1 MNEIFSIVVSIFSIF
16 LGICAIVQ
24 AKRYNQESDKL
35 NADTKKMLSLQLEE
49 IQTIEKKIARYLV
62 KTDENKICLAKDGG
76 YIFKL
81 RIYDKRNKSA
91 ILNAFQNLKVKAPV
105 LKRFEIFLEEDQE
118 QFFFDFFYMAETII
132 KFVNDKY
139 QSLKESFAPNVGK
152 MDLCY
157 LYAYGIAEKEE
168 KEKMEELL
176 LNFMKEDDFHI
187 QERMEEEPIKVE
199 RQMDKFKM
207 RG

>member
-1 MNEIFSIVVSIFSIF
+1 MITKKKEDNFTCEVMLVEMQKAGILSKQTHLYIVCTKYDKI
-16 LGICAIVQ
+16 
-24 AKRYNQESDKL
+24 KNSDK
-35 NADTKKMLSLQLEE
+35 
-49 IQTIEKKIARYLV
+49 
-62 KTDENKICLAKDGG
+62 KD
-76 YIFKL
+76 
-81 RIYDKRNKSA
+81 
-91 ILNAFQNLKVKAPV
+91 
-105 LKRFEIFLEEDQE
+105 
-118 QFFFDFFYMAETII
+118 TII

>member
-1 MNEIFSIVVSIFSIF
+1 MDVNWNIFYSSKYILYF
-16 LGICAIVQ
+16 LGKCAIVQ

-105 LKRFEIFLEEDQE
+105 LKRFEIFLEEDKSNFSLIFSIWQRQE
-118 QFFFDFFYMAETII
+118 MNW
-132 KFVNDKY
+132 K
-139 QSLKESFAPNVGK
+139 S
-152 MDLCY
+152 
-157 LYAYGIAEKEE
+157 EE
-168 KEKMEELL
+168 
-176 LNFMKEDDFHI
+176 
-187 QERMEEEPIKVE
+187 
-199 RQMDKFKM
+199 
-207 RG
+207 

>member
-1 MNEIFSIVVSIFSIF
+1 MDRKENPITGMDLEKWRR
-16 LGICAIVQ
+16 ICSGW
-24 AKRYNQESDKL
+24 RDK
-35 NADTKKMLSLQLEE
+35 
-49 IQTIEKKIARYLV
+49 
-62 KTDENKICLAKDGG
+62 KD
-76 YIFKL
+76 
-81 RIYDKRNKSA
+81 
-91 ILNAFQNLKVKAPV
+91 
-105 LKRFEIFLEEDQE
+105 
-118 QFFFDFFYMAETII
+118 TII